1 MPASESQ
8 IRAVRSQ
15 DAVTH
20 CVPPLS
26 HSAAVTALLCPV
38 RVFWG
43 VLTTTEATLKQE
55 LELDSGKSYI
65 NIL

>member
-55 LELDSGKSYI
+55 LELDSGKSHI
-65 NIL
+65 HIP